1 MGYGSVLLLLENLER
16 MLNEVKF
23 LEGTVEEFKSEL
35 LQTKGLVKD
44 AKVGD
49 ERVIE
54 IVDEFRKILVE
65 TEDVIDTYAVDVGGS
80 SGILKC
86 VNCISTVYGRRKLES
101 QLVFIMEQIHYFNEK
116 LANCCSVRQALIP
129 VSNHTDSNCSD
140 YRFAYPFNKDVLVGL
155 EEKKRTLQSLFQYG
169 FKESPVIAICG
180 MGGIG
185 KTTLAW
191 AMYDELFFFG
201 QRFDAFAYIVL
212 PHDFHIDMD
221 FLLRDILTRLNR
233 SSKKQQVLECKGRI
247 ELAHK
252 VYESLESNKCFLV
265 LEDMWSM
272 DAWVNLSAYL
282 PTAKSASRILVTTR
296 NGDVAKSI
304 AEKGVS
310 FEMKRLSADECW
322 EVLLKRQ
329 PSFLNFFKANQ
340 VLEEIAKA
348 VVSKCFGLPLAVV
361 CAGSVLAREHSVA
374 HWKSVLQNFD
384 SYLYLEKDTLVFSK
398 IPKTLLL
405 TYHYLP
411 YHLQSCFLYLGLFP
425 KGVDIEAEKLFNLWV
440 AEGFVA
446 SENGESE
453 TTLIDRAEHYL
464 YQLVA
469 KNLICMQ
476 EEEGMER
483 VVRNCPINDLLREH
497 CLLKGKEENVFEV
510 LHLAYGP
517 RKDSYGTTR
526 RLSVFL
532 DECEAGNDVCLQQKV
547 SSKVRSL
554 LFLNPYPNRHAL
566 SWPRSFSLKN
576 FRLLRVL
583 DFEDIRF
590 QGKGLPEGIEKLTNL
605 KYLSLR
611 NCYVK
616 ELPSFIGELSN
627 LRTLDLRVND
637 VMTIPNVLWKL
648 KKLRHLYLPY
658 SFQVC
663 GVDKLRLE
671 SMLLETLKNYR
682 SYYCDAKDLFN
693 LHNLCN
699 LRYLGASV
707 TEMRLH
713 IIVMPKIS
721 SNCTIFATWEHQLQ
735 RGKGGSRVRQV
746 KPLP

>member
-1 MGYGSVLLLLENLER
+1 MFAKGSTPKASRSRPGSRVRVEGNFLQPDLPFAFTD
-16 MLNEVKF
+16 EVKL

-35 LQTKGLVKD
+35 LQTKGLVKN

-54 IVDEFRKILVE
+54 IVDEFQKILVE
-65 TEDVIDTYAVDVGGS
+65 TEDVIDTYTVDVGGS
-80 SGILKC
+80 LGILKC

-116 LANCCSVRQALIP
+116 LANCCSVKKALIP
-129 VSNHTDSNCSD
+129 VESNHTDSNCSD
-140 YRFAYPFNKDVLVGL
+140 YRFANPFNEDVLVGL
-155 EEKKRTLQSLFQYG
+155 EEKKRTLQSLFQ
-169 FKESPVIAICG
+169 
-180 MGGIG
+180 
-185 KTTLAW
+185 
-191 AMYDELFFFG
+191 
-201 QRFDAFAYIVL
+201 
-212 PHDFHIDMD
+212 
-221 FLLRDILTRLNR
+221 
-233 SSKKQQVLECKGRI
+233 
-247 ELAHK
+247 
-252 VYESLESNKCFLV
+252 
-265 LEDMWSM
+265 
-272 DAWVNLSAYL
+272 
-282 PTAKSASRILVTTR
+282 ILVTTR
-296 NGDVAKSI
+296 NGDVAKNI

-329 PSFLNFFKANQ
+329 PSFLDFFKANQ
-340 VLEEIAKA
+340 VVEEIAKA

-374 HWKSVLQNFD
+374 HWKS
-384 SYLYLEKDTLVFSK
+384 
-398 IPKTLLL
+398 
-405 TYHYLP
+405 
-411 YHLQSCFLYLGLFP
+411 SCFLYLGLFP

-469 KNLICMQ
+469 RNLICMQ

-497 CLLKGKEENVFEV
+497 CLLKGKEENVFQV

-526 RLSVFL
+526 ILSVFL
-532 DECEAGNDVCLQQKV
+532 DECEAGNDVCLQKKV
-547 SSKVRSL
+547 S
-554 LFLNPYPNRHAL
+554 
-566 SWPRSFSLKN
+566 
-576 FRLLRVL
+576 
-583 DFEDIRF
+583 
-590 QGKGLPEGIEKLTNL
+590 
-605 KYLSLR
+605 SLR

-616 ELPSFIGELSN
+616 ELPSFIGEFSN

-637 VMTIPNVLWKL
+637 VMIIPNVLWKL

-658 SFQVC
+658 SFKSAELINCDWRVC
-663 GVDKLRLE
+663 YWRL
-671 SMLLETLKNYR
+671 KIYG
-682 SYYCDAKDLFN
+682 SYYCDAKHLFN

-735 RGKGGSRVRQV
+735 RGKGGSRVRYSHETNFAV
-746 KPLP
+746 WLLD

>member
-1 MGYGSVLLLLENLER
+1 M
-16 MLNEVKF
+16 
-23 LEGTVEEFKSEL
+23 
-35 LQTKGLVKD
+35 
-44 AKVGD
+44 
-49 ERVIE
+49 
-54 IVDEFRKILVE
+54 DEFRKILVE
-65 TEDVIDTYAVDVGGS
+65 TENVIDTYAIDVGGS

-86 VNCISTVYGRRKLES
+86 VSTVYGRRKLES

-116 LANCCSVRQALIP
+116 FANCCSVKKALIP
-129 VSNHTDSNCSD
+129 VDSNQTDSNCSD
-140 YRFAYPFNKDVLVGL
+140 YRFAYPFNEDVLVGL

-191 AMYDELFFFG
+191 AMYDELFFYG

-221 FLLRDILTRLNR
+221 FLLRDILIQLNS
-233 SSKKQQVLECKGRI
+233 SSKKQ
-247 ELAHK
+247 
-252 VYESLESNKCFLV
+252 
-265 LEDMWSM
+265 DMWSM

-304 AEKGVS
+304 AEKG
-310 FEMKRLSADECW
+310 
-322 EVLLKRQ
+322 RQ
-329 PSFLNFFKANQ
+329 PSFLDFFKANQ

-425 KGVDIEAEKLFNLWV
+425 KGVDIEAAKLFNLWV

-469 KNLICMQ
+469 RNLICMQ

-483 VVRNCPINDLLREH
+483 VVQNCPINDLLREH

-517 RKDSYGTTR
+517 PKDSYGTTR

-554 LFLNPYPNRHAL
+554 LFLNPYPNRNAL

-605 KYLSLR
+605 KYLGLR

-627 LRTLDLRVND
+627 LRTLDIRVND
-637 VMTIPNVLWKL
+637 VMAIPNVLWKL

-671 SMLLETLKNYR
+671 SMLLETEELWFV
-682 SYYCDAKDLFN
+682 L
-693 LHNLCN
+693 L
-699 LRYLGASV
+699 
-707 TEMRLH
+707 
-713 IIVMPKIS
+713 
-721 SNCTIFATWEHQLQ
+721 
-735 RGKGGSRVRQV
+735 
-746 KPLP
+746 